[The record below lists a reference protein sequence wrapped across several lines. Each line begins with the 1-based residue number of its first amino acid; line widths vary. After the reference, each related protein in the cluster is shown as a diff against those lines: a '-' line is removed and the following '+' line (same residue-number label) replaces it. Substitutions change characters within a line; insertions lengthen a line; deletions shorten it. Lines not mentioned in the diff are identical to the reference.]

1 MSSKTIMASFRLRNY
16 ECKACDIQVEVFGDV
31 APMCT
36 DCKVE
41 ITDPPLA
48 DELITTIKT
57 VAPFNA

>member
-1 MSSKTIMASFRLRNY
+1 MASFRLRNY